1 MSTHAPSHSEP
12 HLSSSKASAVK
23 LGHLLQQPCSLVLLV
38 FLLLLLSS
46 FSLTCCLFA
55 FPQKTPS
62 ADPAS
67 APERTADS
75 DESKAGCEEKT
86 REERSRTASPSSKTE
101 SSANQRESALKPT
114 EPPSAQ
120 NSPKSEYS
128 HVHRPPRPPPSP
140 RGRSS
145 IKVIVSYP
153 RPQSRPARKL
163 GSCRKKRAPIRNP
176 KTRRTSQVRQRLT

>member
-23 LGHLLQQPCSLVLLV
+23 PGHLLQQLCSLVLLA

-101 SSANQRESALKPT
+101 SAANQRESALKPT

-128 HVHRPPRPPPSP
+128 HVKHPPP